1 MVGGAAKKFTVKN
14 DHRLA
19 SPGLVALARAIYPW
33 SVVAQRLW
41 VQDLLNR
48 EAIKHDRA

>member
-1 MVGGAAKKFTVKN
+1 MSEIKHDAQPKTTTS
-14 DHRLA
+14 LA

-48 EAIKHDRA
+48 EAIR